1 MRKVLI
7 AALGALCMVQ
17 SVAAEEDA
25 RQAIRQNW
33 LLCQAGH
40 IEMCERILR
49 SQLDDETRMLV
60 EADRQFA
67 REKIAAH
74 VRGLLTVCETRSS
87 VRACDR
93 ALSYSLTPAER
104 HQALTTRKSVT
115 DRGLIRVSR

>member
-1 MRKVLI
+1 MRTVLI
-7 AALGALCMVQ
+7 AVFGMLCLVQGA
-17 SVAAEEDA
+17 AAEDNA

-74 VRGLLTVCETRSS
+74 VRGLLSVCETRSS

-93 ALSYSLTPAER
+93 ALLYSLTPAER
-104 HQALTTRKSVT
+104 QQALATRKSVT
-115 DRGLIRVSR
+115 DRGLIRVNR